1 MKGTGSGSRS
11 VKVFD
16 TLRSLLLSQESE
28 FHVDGR
34 MELIYL
40 GDERI
45 ILEWN
50 LDEETEN
57 LKKVEREYNGKI

>member
-1 MKGTGSGSRS
+1 
-11 VKVFD
+11 
-16 TLRSLLLSQESE
+16 
-28 FHVDGR
+28 

>member
-45 ILEWN
+45 ILE
-50 LDEETEN
+50 
-57 LKKVEREYNGKI
+57 